1 MPSGGGKGQ
10 PRPRD
15 EDLQKD
21 YSPPKLDMDSKPNS
35 DRKCALFMKIYRPT
49 GAKGRQDRAAAPD
62 AAVPTSGGKG
72 VKGKLEPKKV
82 VSEVA
87 ASPKAVVAPTPPPP
101 AKVAPAVPYV
111 NGRPSLMCQV
121 PLSKLAA
128 PVRPPTQEKNPERPV
143 ENKTRTPVPKREAE
157 KSSTPNRSSSK
168 SSKRRSSISSTSSVS
183 VPPPVVATPSHRKES
198 KRKRKGEG
206 GDDAVETQTG
216 KAQKKKSRRKI
227 NVEEA
232 EQEAG
237 PLPPIVPTPNHIPSV
252 DIKSCLSPFDPRNA
266 SPAPPMMRTQQQ
278 TQPGTNLVY
287 FSYFEEPPAHQ
298 LEHEDR
304 DHNHFLSEAKALK
317 HAADKQ
323 QTDRTLQAVQYLEAV
338 LFFILTGNAM
348 EHDRMTEK
356 AAFTMYKDTLNLIR
370 YISSKF
376 RHQPQAGTQSAN
388 IDAKLQILSLRCQ
401 ALLYLKLFKMRRHEV
416 KEFSKVLGDYHAKA
430 TTVAVTSPAMGGASG
445 SGIALDMHGQASVG
459 GGVLYRTSGTPSPLS
474 PTPSPAGSVGSVGS
488 QSSGY
493 SSGELA
499 PGQTSGQVGQQ
510 QQRPQQLA
518 NNQPL
523 AMSTPNHLNVG
534 PCVSVPLGVHSVM
547 QKQNQY
553 FSYLCTCHELWEQG
567 DSLVQRAQAQD
578 FFIQLDRQCGP
589 LTFHSSL
596 RDVVRYVRAGVQ
608 RLRDAYI
615 QPGR

>member
-1 MPSGGGKGQ
+1 MT
-10 PRPRD
+10 
-15 EDLQKD
+15 
-21 YSPPKLDMDSKPNS
+21 
-35 DRKCALFMKIYRPT
+35 LF
-49 GAKGRQDRAAAPD
+49 
-62 AAVPTSGGKG
+62 
-72 VKGKLEPKKV
+72 
-82 VSEVA
+82 
-87 ASPKAVVAPTPPPP
+87 
-101 AKVAPAVPYV
+101 
-111 NGRPSLMCQV
+111 N
-121 PLSKLAA
+121 
-128 PVRPPTQEKNPERPV
+128 
-143 ENKTRTPVPKREAE
+143 
-157 KSSTPNRSSSK
+157 
-168 SSKRRSSISSTSSVS
+168 
-183 VPPPVVATPSHRKES
+183 
-198 KRKRKGEG
+198 
-206 GDDAVETQTG
+206 
-216 KAQKKKSRRKI
+216 
-227 NVEEA
+227 
-232 EQEAG
+232 
-237 PLPPIVPTPNHIPSV
+237 
-252 DIKSCLSPFDPRNA
+252 
-266 SPAPPMMRTQQQ
+266 
-278 TQPGTNLVY
+278 
-287 FSYFEEPPAHQ
+287 
-298 LEHEDR
+298 EH
-304 DHNHFLSEAKALK
+304 L
-317 HAADKQ
+317 
-323 QTDRTLQAVQYLEAV
+323 
-338 LFFILTGNAM
+338 
-348 EHDRMTEK
+348 
-356 AAFTMYKDTLNLIR
+356 
-370 YISSKF
+370 
-376 RHQPQAGTQSAN
+376 
-388 IDAKLQILSLRCQ
+388 LSL
-401 ALLYLKLFKMRRHEV
+401 
-416 KEFSKVLGDYHAKA
+416 KA

-567 DSLVQRAQAQD
+567 DSLVQRAQAQGTSILNSFLFRLFLLGTCLQLKWDKNKSMLSSSD